1 MTAVNVPLKR
11 PMLPRDPHEPG
22 RVATPLELL
31 FDLVFVVAIASNSA
45 QLHHAITEHHASA
58 GILGYTMTWFAI
70 WWAWVGF
77 TWFASAYDNDD
88 ALYRL
93 LAFVIMTGSLMLAAS
108 VPDLFADGQSLLAV
122 AGYAVM
128 RLGYVAL
135 WLRAAASDP
144 VHRQAALRYA
154 VGVTAVQSL
163 WIARIWAPSSVLI
176 PTFFLLVICELSIP
190 VWAEGRHGTTPW
202 HRHHIAER
210 FSLMT
215 IIVLGEVFLSSV
227 TAVQGVDQVGWD
239 VVPLALG
246 GLLLVFGLW
255 WVYFKREHHRLT
267 DGGARTWMFS
277 YGHLVIF
284 ASIASL
290 GAGLAAVVDAV
301 HGEGDGVTAVW
312 VMAIGLSLVGLTLSG
327 MHAVVDG
334 LRGMA
339 PAVFVAVGAVGVA
352 VATTLGLPLTW
363 AVLGLGL
370 VLTATVTHHVLR
382 SGH

>member
-22 RVATPLELL
+22 RGATPLELL

-144 VHRQAALRYA
+144 VHRQAACGMPSGSRRSSRSGSPGSGRRRRSSSPRSSSSSSA
-154 VGVTAVQSL
+154 SSPSRSGPRAVTA
-163 WIARIWAPSSVLI
+163 RP
-176 PTFFLLVICELSIP
+176 P
-190 VWAEGRHGTTPW
+190 GT
-202 HRHHIAER
+202 
-210 FSLMT
+210 
-215 IIVLGEVFLSSV
+215 
-227 TAVQGVDQVGWD
+227 
-239 VVPLALG
+239 
-246 GLLLVFGLW
+246 
-255 WVYFKREHHRLT
+255 
-267 DGGARTWMFS
+267 
-277 YGHLVIF
+277 
-284 ASIASL
+284 
-290 GAGLAAVVDAV
+290 
-301 HGEGDGVTAVW
+301 
-312 VMAIGLSLVGLTLSG
+312 
-327 MHAVVDG
+327 
-334 LRGMA
+334 
-339 PAVFVAVGAVGVA
+339 
-352 VATTLGLPLTW
+352 ATTSPS
-363 AVLGLGL
+363 AS
-370 VLTATVTHHVLR
+370 R
-382 SGH
+382 S

>member
-45 QLHHAITEHHASA
+45 QRTTRSPSTTRAPASSA
-58 GILGYTMTWFAI
+58 TMTWFAI

-77 TWFASAYDNDD
+77 TWFDSAYDNDD

-190 VWAEGRHGTTPW
+190 VWAEGRHGTTPG
-202 HRHHIAER
+202 
-210 FSLMT
+210 T
-215 IIVLGEVFLSSV
+215 
-227 TAVQGVDQVGWD
+227 
-239 VVPLALG
+239 
-246 GLLLVFGLW
+246 
-255 WVYFKREHHRLT
+255 
-267 DGGARTWMFS
+267 
-277 YGHLVIF
+277 
-284 ASIASL
+284 
-290 GAGLAAVVDAV
+290 
-301 HGEGDGVTAVW
+301 
-312 VMAIGLSLVGLTLSG
+312 
-327 MHAVVDG
+327 
-334 LRGMA
+334 
-339 PAVFVAVGAVGVA
+339 
-352 VATTLGLPLTW
+352 ATTSPS
-363 AVLGLGL
+363 AS
-370 VLTATVTHHVLR
+370 R
-382 SGH
+382 S